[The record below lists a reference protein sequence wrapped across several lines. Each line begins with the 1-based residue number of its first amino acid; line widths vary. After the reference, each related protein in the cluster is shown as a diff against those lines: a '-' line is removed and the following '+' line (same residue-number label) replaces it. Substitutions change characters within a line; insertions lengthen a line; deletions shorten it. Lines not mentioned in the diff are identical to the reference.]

1 MARASAS
8 ALKLLDFL
16 VVLSDKRKAA
26 IQADERER
34 YERLKEQ
41 GKAPEK
47 FEFSKSSESDMPM
60 NVLLCFLYVASHNPC
75 RSSDIQKEFDW
86 SAASVT
92 RNTDWLTRQRTKNEK
107 GLNLITKEVDQLN
120 KRFRIL
126 KLTPEGEALA
136 NLYHSLHG

>member
-8 ALKLLDFL
+8 AQKLLDFL
-16 VVLSDKRKAA
+16 IAIDKKRKALLD
-26 IQADERER
+26 QDT
-34 YERLKEQ
+34 
-41 GKAPEK
+41 KAVQ
-47 FEFSKSSESDMPM
+47 SDMPM

-86 SAASVT
+86 SAASVS
-92 RNTDWLTRQRTKNEK
+92 RNTDWLACQRTRNEK
-107 GLNLITKEVDQLN
+107 GLNLITKEVDPLN

>member
-8 ALKLLDFL
+8 AQKLLDFL
-16 VVLSDKRKAA
+16 KSLDEKRKALLD
-26 IQADERER
+26 QDT
-34 YERLKEQ
+34 
-41 GKAPEK
+41 KAVQ
-47 FEFSKSSESDMPM
+47 SDMPM

-86 SAASVT
+86 SAASVS

-107 GLNLITKEVDQLN
+107 GLNLITKEVDPLN
-120 KRFRIL
+120 KRFRVL

>member
-8 ALKLLDFL
+8 AQKLLDFL
-16 VVLSDKRKAA
+16 KSLDEKRKALLD
-26 IQADERER
+26 QDS
-34 YERLKEQ
+34 
-41 GKAPEK
+41 KAVQ
-47 FEFSKSSESDMPM
+47 SDMPM

-75 RSSDIQKEFDW
+75 RSKDIQDEFEW

-92 RNTDWLTRQRTKNEK
+92 RNTDWLTRQRTKNEN
-107 GLNLITKEVDQLN
+107 GLNLITKEVDPLN

>member
-1 MARASAS
+1 MARASQS
-8 ALKLLDFL
+8 AQRLLDFL
-16 VVLSDKRKAA
+16 RAIDEKRKAVLN
-26 IQADERER
+26 QDT
-34 YERLKEQ
+34 
-41 GKAPEK
+41 KAVQ
-47 FEFSKSSESDMPM
+47 SDMPM

-86 SAASVT
+86 SAASVS

-107 GLNLITKEVDQLN
+107 GLNLITKEVDPLN

-136 NLYHSLHG
+136 NLYHSLHS